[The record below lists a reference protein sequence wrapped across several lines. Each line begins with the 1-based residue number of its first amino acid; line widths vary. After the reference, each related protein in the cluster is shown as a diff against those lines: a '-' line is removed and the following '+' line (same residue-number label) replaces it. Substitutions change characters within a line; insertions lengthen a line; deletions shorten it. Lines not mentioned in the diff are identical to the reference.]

1 MPILLPDIPEPE
13 RTPLIQ
19 QLLDIIALQQ
29 DRIQQLEERIQQ
41 LQDEIA
47 RLKGLK
53 ARPRIAPSTLESPTR
68 PPRDP
73 NAKRPG
79 SAKRSKTAQLTITE
93 DIVVRLDDHPDEA
106 VFKGYEDFV
115 VQDLIL
121 KPRVIRY
128 RRERW
133 LTPDGTSLV
142 APLPADVLPGSHY
155 GPDLICYILHQYHH
169 QHVTQP
175 LLLEQL
181 HQVGIDISAGEL
193 NRILTENNAAFH
205 QEKAE
210 LLPAALAV
218 SDYVEVDDTGAR
230 HQGHNGACTQIGN
243 EFFASFAS
251 TASKSRLNFL
261 ELLRQPHTDYVINE
275 TATAYWQRQKLPQ
288 AVMDSLRRG
297 PQAFADPAAWQA
309 RLRALGI
316 TGERHVRIAS
326 EGALLGSLI
335 AHGVSP
341 ELVILS
347 DGAGQYDVLVH
358 AACWIH
364 AERPLARLIP
374 YSEEHRAAIAQV
386 RGADLGTVPGSES
399 LSAATGAVTTR
410 GSRSPV
416 RRVVWAADRLP
427 QHRRRPQGDA
437 GAPCGV
443 VACARAP
450 RSPVAHQPERRPPS
464 GLREEA
470 EDQRQ
475 HAERVGPSGAGH
487 VRQPEEDVP
496 GVGSELLGLSP
507 GPGARRGPNAPLGGS
522 DPPQGGGDSGQEG
535 RCRAAG
541 VGGWRRGGVNAK
553 AMVPQDFRAIP
564 APRPDAPRL
573 PTVIEKLQKQPR
585 FVKWL
590 SRKELE
596 KVD

>member
-1 MPILLPDIPEPE
+1 MPILLPDIPEVQ
-13 RTPLIQ
+13 RTPRVEP
-19 QLLDIIALQQ
+19 LLDVIVLQQ
-29 DRIQQLEERIQQ
+29 ERIQQLEERIQQ

-53 ARPRIAPSTLESPTR
+53 ARPRIAPSTLESPPR

-115 VQDLIL
+115 VQDLIF

-142 APLPADVLPGSHY
+142 APLPADVLPGRHY

-181 HQVGIDISAGEL
+181 HQVGFDISAGEL

-218 SDYVEVDDTGAR
+218 SDYVQVDDTGAR

-243 EFFASFAS
+243 AFFASFAS

-288 AVMDSLRRG
+288 AVMDLLRRG
-297 PQAFADPAAWQA
+297 PHAFADPAAWQA

-316 TGERHVRIAS
+316 TGERQVRIAS

-386 RGADLGTVPGSES
+386 RGQIWELYQDLKAYRQQPEPSRRGDLEARFDALCGQRTGFPSIDGALKGMRAHRAALLRVLERPEVPLHTNLSESHLRDYVKKRKISGRTRSELGRQARDTFASLKKTCRELGVNFWAYLQDRVRGVGQIPRLADLI
-399 LSAATGAVTTR
+399 
-410 GSRSPV
+410 
-416 RRVVWAADRLP
+416 RRKAEQTPARK
-427 QHRRRPQGDA
+427 A
-437 GAPCGV
+437 GA
-443 VACARAP
+443 AR
-450 RSPVAHQPERRPPS
+450 
-464 GLREEA
+464 
-470 EDQRQ
+470 
-475 HAERVGPSGAGH
+475 
-487 VRQPEEDVP
+487 
-496 GVGSELLGLSP
+496 
-507 GPGARRGPNAPLGGS
+507 
-522 DPPQGGGDSGQEG
+522 
-535 RCRAAG
+535 
-541 VGGWRRGGVNAK
+541 
-553 AMVPQDFRAIP
+553 P
-564 APRPDAPRL
+564 A
-573 PTVIEKLQKQPR
+573 
-585 FVKWL
+585 
-590 SRKELE
+590 
-596 KVD
+596 